1 MSIESKLKDMIL
13 ERYHSIREF
22 SNTVDMPYTTID
34 SILKR
39 GIANSSVSNIITICK
54 ALQISADALAD
65 GEIHPVRD
73 LHRDL
78 HVTGYDTYRKIHEL
92 NLHTDD
98 YADLYKYA
106 EFLSQRRN

>member
-39 GIANSSVSNIITICK
+39 GIANSSVSNIISICK
-54 ALQISADALAD
+54 ELQISADALAD
-65 GEIHPVRD
+65 GDIQPVRD
-73 LHRDL
+73 LHKSL
-78 HVTGYDTYRKIHEL
+78 HVDGYDIYKKIHEL
-92 NLHTDD
+92 NLNTERLGELYE
-98 YADLYKYA
+98 YAKY
-106 EFLSQRRN
+106 LSIKP